1 MLESPLSLVTYFS
14 NLQNQMVFVTHKRIW
29 KKFFGA
35 RPWRLKPVYGST
47 ELRTLV
53 WLQRAGE
60 QSFEKYLRI
69 PQFFFCFNMFSEVR
83 KFYNTRDA
91 TVLHKLPFDGPWQG
105 PAMLWLSPLVRQS
118 ICGVVV
124 GLSKAFG
131 DDWFGIGY
139 FMGNFLGYLWNIFF
153 GYFLDTFWTLLG
165 YLRDNFGIL

>member
-1 MLESPLSLVTYFS
+1 
-14 NLQNQMVFVTHKRIW
+14 MVLVTHKRIW

-69 PQFFFCFNMFSEVR
+69 PQTFFF
-83 KFYNTRDA
+83 
-91 TVLHKLPFDGPWQG
+91 VLICSLKCVNFTILEMQQFCINCPTPSIWRTLAGAGHVVAFTSCPSVH
-105 PAMLWLSPLVRQS
+105 LWGCPLVCPRHLEMTDL
-118 ICGVVV
+118 
-124 GLSKAFG
+124 GL
-131 DDWFGIGY
+131 DT
-139 FMGNFLGYLWNIFF
+139 LWETFWDTFEILF
-153 GYFLDTFWTLLG
+153 GYFLDTFWKLLG